1 MVRLS
6 FNIILMLLL
15 LAGCNAAPEKPTEK
29 EDISILMASQ
39 PKKVLKGERVTIRVY
54 DFNGLEGLL
63 NREDDK
69 TYVVNFW
76 ATWCKP
82 CIEELPSFEKLNA
95 KYNQENVTVVLVSLD
110 FPSRAEELLIPFVE
124 NRNLKSHVL
133 LLDDPKMNTWI
144 PKVDKEWSGAIPATV
159 IFNRDKRG
167 FYEKSF
173 TFNELEKELLGFIN

>member
-6 FNIILMLLL
+6 FNIILILLL
-15 LAGCNAAPEKPTEK
+15 LAGCNATTENK
-29 EDISILMASQ
+29 LAEEDISALIESQ
-39 PKKVLKGERVTIRVY
+39 PKKVLKGEKATVKVY

-95 KYNQENVTVVLVSLD
+95 KYSTENVEVVLVSLD
-110 FPSRAEELLIPFVE
+110 FPSKAEELLIPFVE
-124 NRNLKSHVL
+124 KRNLKSHVL
-133 LLDDPKMNTWI
+133 LLDDTKMNTWI

-159 IFNRDKRG
+159 IFNRDKRT

-173 TFNELEKELLGFIN
+173 NFNELEKELLGFIN

>member
-6 FNIILMLLL
+6 FNLVLMLLL
-15 LAGCNAAPEKPTEK
+15 LAGCHASPEKKPAE
-29 EDISILMASQ
+29 EGISALIASQ
-39 PKKVLKGERVTIRVY
+39 PKNVLKGEQVSIRVY

-95 KYNQENVTVVLVSLD
+95 KYHAENVEVVLVSLD

-133 LLDDPKMNTWI
+133 LLDDAKMNTWI
-144 PKVDKEWSGAIPATV
+144 PKVAEQWSGAIPATV
-159 IFNRDKRG
+159 IFNRDKRN

-173 TFNELEKELLGFIN
+173 NFNELEKELLSFIN